1 MILIFFDPPYP
12 AQSPPEVVVGA
23 ADPLVELH
31 SEQIEEEVEEADI
44 LEYLAMQEQDNAEM
58 DFHGLDK
65 TDKETSAWKE
75 GDMPSLQDVS
85 INA

>member
-12 AQSPPEVVVGA
+12 AQSPPEEVVA

-44 LEYLAMQEQDNAEM
+44 LE
-58 DFHGLDK
+58 
-65 TDKETSAWKE
+65 
-75 GDMPSLQDVS
+75 
-85 INA
+85 